1 MTWSPRLCISPAA
14 RLFHL
19 SPLSCCAPPQL
30 SCGGGDQISK
40 SSKQLQPWPQVTG
53 IHPPPSLRPRTLVQL
68 FTPEQVFKV
77 QFQAGPDVTVLCHAH
92 VFSPKDPR
100 TPLFKSFTQKRP
112 YRAFETN
119 HTLLLIFLEF
129 SLSSKVSYSAMHI
142 LP

>member
-14 RLFHL
+14 RLFHR

-30 SCGGGDQISK
+30 SCGGGDQVSK
-40 SSKQLQPWPQVTG
+40 SSKQLQPRLQVST
-53 IHPPPSLRPRTLVQL
+53 PLPPSVLVLSFNFSPQSRSSRYSSRPVQMSRCFAMRT
-68 FTPEQVFKV
+68 F
-77 QFQAGPDVTVLCHAH
+77 
-92 VFSPKDPR
+92 FSPKDPR

-112 YRAFETN
+112 YQAFETN
-119 HTLLLIFLEF
+119 QTLLLIFLEF